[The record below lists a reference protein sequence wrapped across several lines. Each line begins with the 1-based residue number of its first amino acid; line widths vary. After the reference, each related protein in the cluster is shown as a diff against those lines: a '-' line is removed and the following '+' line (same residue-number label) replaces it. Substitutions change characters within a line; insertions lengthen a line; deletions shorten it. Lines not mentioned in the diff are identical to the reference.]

1 MQTIS
6 IQINPHH
13 LFRYPSEWDPRD
25 DGKTKGGYLEGFIQ
39 LPEDSDD
46 LRVVL
51 STHPALSDDAD
62 CVYKKYPEYSNVH
75 PTILHLIRKK
85 EGGTRLREKE
95 PVSNIKQWQME
106 LLIKE
111 GLVFVRN
118 ITSEK
123 DEPRYEEGK
132 IDRIAEEDF
141 LFKLRDDKK
150 IILGKKTDELNIV
163 IHIPK
168 TEARSNDE
176 EINLKNLLE
185 TRITEQTALKNIMDN
200 YKGKKSS
207 NIKKMMVK
215 VDLYSLHSNDH
226 IGSGLSTQIVD
237 KGSKDVGAMDIKY
250 AGPLVSC
257 EKGGRKIVVISEYKI
272 SKDVDAVFQ
281 IYDAEGNR
289 LKNQEHL
296 ITQPKEVV
304 KR

>member
-1 MQTIS
+1 M
-6 IQINPHH
+6 
-13 LFRYPSEWDPRD
+13 FRYPSEWDPRD

-62 CVYKKYPEYSNVH
+62 CVYKKYPEYSYVH

-123 DEPRYEEGK
+123 DEPRYVEGK

-141 LFKLRDDKK
+141 LVRRQM
-150 IILGKKTDELNIV
+150 N
-163 IHIPK
+163 
-168 TEARSNDE
+168 
-176 EINLKNLLE
+176 
-185 TRITEQTALKNIMDN
+185 
-200 YKGKKSS
+200 
-207 NIKKMMVK
+207 
-215 VDLYSLHSNDH
+215 
-226 IGSGLSTQIVD
+226 
-237 KGSKDVGAMDIKY
+237 
-250 AGPLVSC
+250 
-257 EKGGRKIVVISEYKI
+257 
-272 SKDVDAVFQ
+272 
-281 IYDAEGNR
+281 
-289 LKNQEHL
+289 
-296 ITQPKEVV
+296 
-304 KR
+304 